1 MTQTLA
7 PRSERVSALSV
18 RPYRPTDHNA
28 CRRLWAEL
36 VEQQREFYGDP
47 RHGGEDPGAGFEEY
61 LTRLDLAGMWVADDH
76 GVIGLIGLVLDG
88 RGGAVDPVVVTG
100 RRRGEGIGRALL
112 SYVAEQAKRRG
123 LRELTISPEWHNVE
137 AIHCLHAA
145 GYDTLTN
152 ITLALRLDRGA
163 HSGGLRAGPELHDR
177 HFRS

>member
-7 PRSERVSALSV
+7 PRLALDV
-18 RPYRPTDHNA
+18 RPYRPMDHNA

-36 VEQQREFYGDP
+36 VEQQREFYGDQ
-47 RHGGEDPGAGFEEY
+47 RHGGVDPGAGFEEY

-76 GVIGLIGLVLDG
+76 GVIGLVGLVLDG

-100 RRRGEGIGRALL
+100 GRRGEGIGRALL
-112 SYVAEQAKRRG
+112 AHVAEQSRRRG
-123 LRELTISPEWHNVE
+123 LRQLTISPEWRNVE

-145 GYDTLTN
+145 GYDTVTN
-152 ITLALRLDRGA
+152 ITLALRLDRDPRGPA
-163 HSGGLRAGPELHDR
+163 EGLRTGPELHDL